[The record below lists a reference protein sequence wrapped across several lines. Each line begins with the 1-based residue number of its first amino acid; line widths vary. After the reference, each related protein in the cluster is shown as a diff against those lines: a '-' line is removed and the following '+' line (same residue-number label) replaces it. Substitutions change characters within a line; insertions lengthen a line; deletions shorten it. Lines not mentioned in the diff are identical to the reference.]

1 MGNSLVGDSS
11 HAAGAPG
18 LLHGPQE
25 EFHQKLISLIDL
37 RSGKSTR

>member
-25 EFHQKLISLIDL
+25 VLH
-37 RSGKSTR
+37 GSTNTHSST